1 MRIPKYPTVGLPL
14 GTRASRP
21 PAGQRPAL
29 PGRQHKTHTLVKC
42 RVLRMHSVELTGN
55 PLSGAVGA
63 AQIAALRDRGVT
75 VRVLTPDME
84 TRYDIYMV
92 PLGRW
97 CRRASDRRSVR

>member
-1 MRIPKYPTVGLPL
+1 
-14 GTRASRP
+14 
-21 PAGQRPAL
+21 
-29 PGRQHKTHTLVKC
+29 
-42 RVLRMHSVELTGN
+42 MHSVELTGN

-92 PLGRW
+92 PLDGGAEERVTDDPYDDMDPSW
-97 CRRASDRRSVR
+97 TPF